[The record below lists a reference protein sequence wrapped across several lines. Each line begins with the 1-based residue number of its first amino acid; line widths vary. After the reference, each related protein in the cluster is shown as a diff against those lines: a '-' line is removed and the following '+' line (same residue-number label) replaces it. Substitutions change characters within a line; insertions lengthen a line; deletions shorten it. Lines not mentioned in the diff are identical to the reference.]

1 MATGSFG
8 LERTSVCFVDW
19 PCEYRITTRCD
30 IDEVCRVAGILAGI
44 VSAEERR
51 LVSGRSKQSETLS
64 HWVRMEDVA
73 MEGNGDG

>member
-19 PCEYRITTRCD
+19 PCEYRITSRCD

-51 LVSGRSKQSETLS
+51 LVSGRSKALS

-73 MEGNGDG
+73 MEANGDG